1 MNVGMA
7 VEAIAKVR
15 EVARVGADRR
25 GVTGWVLYDLANTI
39 FSLNIVSLYF
49 SLWVVDD
56 MGGRDGDYLIAN
68 SISMALMFL
77 TAPLLGALSD
87 QTPRRM
93 PFLIVTTVVCCFFTA
108 LLGTGGLLVSL
119 IFFVIANYFY
129 QGGLIF
135 YDALLPSVSTEE
147 TRGRISGLG
156 VSIGYIGS
164 LIGIGMGLVV
174 TSIDESAKPVVFRL
188 TALLFLLF
196 ALPCFFWVKER
207 RKVDAVGFGR
217 ESLRRAWKELGTN
230 ARRVRRY
237 PNLTR
242 FLVGRVF
249 YTDAANTLIAV
260 IGIYGTKEIGFSD
273 AEVQAIL
280 LVGIVGSVAGGLI
293 WGRWVDQYSPRWA
306 LDRVLVL
313 WALLLLGTAAIGIF
327 DLPRHLFW
335 IIGLFAG
342 FSLAGTWAADRPLM
356 LRLTP
361 PRYLGAFYGLYA
373 MVGRFAAII
382 GPLLWTVIVDALG
395 WGRPA
400 AILSLC
406 VMVLISMVIIRGVN
420 DSRTDWD
427 QTELP
432 TASANA

>member
-1 MNVGMA
+1 MA
-7 VEAIAKVR
+7 FEAIARVR
-15 EVARVGADRR
+15 AVAQAGTDRR

-56 MGGRDGDYLIAN
+56 KGGRDGDYLIAN
-68 SISMALMFL
+68 SVSMALMFL

-93 PFLIVTTVVCCFFTA
+93 PFLVFTTVVCCVFTA
-108 LLGTGGLLVSL
+108 LLGLGGLTISL

-156 VSIGYIGS
+156 VSVGYIGS
-164 LIGIGMGLVV
+164 LIGIGMGLAV
-174 TSIDESAKPVVFRL
+174 TSVDESAKPVVFRL

-196 ALPCFFWVKER
+196 ALPCFLWVKER
-207 RKVDAVGFGR
+207 PKVDAVGFGR
-217 ESLRRAWKELGTN
+217 ESLRRAWKELGVN
-230 ARRVRRY
+230 ARRARRY
-237 PNLTR
+237 PNLMR
-242 FLVGRVF
+242 FLFGRIF
-249 YTDAANTLIAV
+249 YTDAANTMIAV

-273 AEVQAIL
+273 AEIQAIL
-280 LVGIVGSVAGGLI
+280 MVGIVGSLFGGII
-293 WGRWVDQYSPRWA
+293 WGQWVDEHSPRWA
-306 LDRVLVL
+306 LDRVLAMWVV
-313 WALLLLGTAAIGIF
+313 LLLATAAIGF
-327 DLPRHLFW
+327 FELPKGLFW

-382 GPLLWTVIVDALG
+382 GPLLWTVIVDAFG

-400 AILSLC
+400 AIVSLA
-406 VMVLISMVIIRGVN
+406 VMVLISLIIIRGVN
-420 DSRTDWD
+420 DARTNWPLNERMA
-427 QTELP
+427 TNP
-432 TASANA
+432 NV